1 MTVAGTSQTLLFLI
15 EVDEFQKI
23 PEIGFQQT
31 RARKIFFKFIHS
43 KGKNKGYIIMYVITT
58 LCVVFRF
65 WFWRFVCVCTT
76 RSHYGCADFPLIT
89 QNNRGRVYLWW
100 DICTHFYESHSRSE
114 AIRGVQSIP
123 QVRTCSFFSL
133 ASCNCCFHNLKLC
146 CSDSCSQLRLRL
158 WLTLWLTRL
167 TLATPLRM
175 RCVHSLVSI

>member
-65 WFWRFVCVCTT
+65 WF
-76 RSHYGCADFPLIT
+76 
-89 QNNRGRVYLWW
+89 
-100 DICTHFYESHSRSE
+100 
-114 AIRGVQSIP
+114 
-123 QVRTCSFFSL
+123 
-133 ASCNCCFHNLKLC
+133 
-146 CSDSCSQLRLRL
+146 
-158 WLTLWLTRL
+158 
-167 TLATPLRM
+167 
-175 RCVHSLVSI
+175 